1 MLRKQ
6 GSTPQGAS
14 SGGFE
19 MYLLEKGRRWVED
32 KAVEVAGEMGLKYV
46 EGQWLGEVE
55 PVYRISAEGRQ
66 QDLVFSPAW
75 LVYCSN
81 DLNRP
86 MRGLVMMEIRNKL
99 RALNGSH

>member
-1 MLRKQ
+1 
-6 GSTPQGAS
+6 
-14 SGGFE
+14 

-32 KAVEVAGEMGLKYV
+32 RAVEVATELGLKLM

-55 PVYRISAEGRQ
+55 PIYRINADGRQ

-75 LVYCSN
+75 LIYCSN

-99 RALNGSH
+99 RALRTN

>member
-1 MLRKQ
+1 
-6 GSTPQGAS
+6 
-14 SGGFE
+14 

-32 KAVEVAGEMGLKYV
+32 RAVEVAGELGLKAL
-46 EGQWLGEVE
+46 EGQWLGDVE
-55 PVYRISAEGRQ
+55 PIYRVNADGRQ

-75 LVYCSN
+75 LIYCSN

-99 RALNGSH
+99 RALRAN